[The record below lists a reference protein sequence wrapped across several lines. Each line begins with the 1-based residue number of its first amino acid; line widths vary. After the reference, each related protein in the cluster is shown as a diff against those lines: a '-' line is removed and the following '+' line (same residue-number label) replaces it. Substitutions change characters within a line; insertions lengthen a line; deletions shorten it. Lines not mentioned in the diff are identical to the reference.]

1 MSQINV
7 TNVRV
12 LDNPAPFTSPFQFEI
27 TFESYPPQLTQ
38 ELEWKLIYV
47 GSADD
52 PQHDQELDSV
62 LVGPV
67 QVGKNK
73 FVFSAP
79 PPAVSA
85 IPSKDLME
93 VTVILLTALYR
104 EKEFIR
110 VGYYVNN
117 EYPESEVEYKREWDS
132 YRQQLDLI
140 AQQQAAIDQ
149 QQQQLEAAEGGAEGA
164 AAVAAPLLKLPPA
177 PPMPTV
183 HAERLWR
190 HILDSEPRVTRF
202 NIGWDDVAA
211 DEREAEYVM
220 GAEDA
225 ARAVEEEQRRGTAG
239 GDGGLVVDEQG
250 RETKKR
256 KLEGAGQAGEVEEKN
271 GKEEKEAN
279 EQEDEEVE
287 DDDEDEEEGERDL
300 SDEDGE
306 DEVDDDDVVELPNG
320 HHATS
325 SSTSSSSQ
333 HTPTAAA
340 VV

>member
-27 TFESYPPQLTQ
+27 TFESYPPQLQQ

-73 FVFSAP
+73 FVFTAP
-79 PPAVSA
+79 PPDVAA
-85 IPSKDLME
+85 IPRKDLME

-104 EKEFIR
+104 DKEFIR
-110 VGYYVNN
+110 IGYYVNN
-117 EYPESEVEYKREWDS
+117 EYPETEAEHKREWDA

-140 AQQQAAIDQ
+140 AQQQVLLDQ
-149 QQQQLEAAEGGAEGA
+149 QQQEAAEGAAEAG
-164 AAVAAPLLKLPPA
+164 AVASVAVTAPLIKVPPP

-183 HAERLWR
+183 QAERLWR

-202 NIGWDDVAA
+202 HIGWDDQV
-211 DEREAEYVM
+211 ENRREAEYVM
-220 GAEDA
+220 DAEDA
-225 ARAVEEEQRRGTAG
+225 AKAVEEEQRRGAAG
-239 GDGGLVVDEQG
+239 GEGGLVVDEG
-250 RETKKR
+250 REAKRR
-256 KLEGAGQAGEVEEKN
+256 KLDESGQPEEKN

-279 EQEDEEVE
+279 EQ
-287 DDDEDEEEGERDL
+287 DEDEEDEEDENEEGEQDL
-300 SDEDGE
+300 SDEEGE
-306 DEVDDDDVVELPNG
+306 DEDNEVVELTNG
-320 HHATS
+320 HHAAS
-325 SSTSSSSQ
+325 SSTSTSSQ
-333 HTPTAAA
+333 PTLTAA

>member
-79 PPAVSA
+79 APDVAA
-85 IPSKDLME
+85 IPTKDLME

-110 VGYYVNN
+110 IGYYVNN
-117 EYPESEVEYKREWDS
+117 EYPETEVEHKREWDA

-149 QQQQLEAAEGGAEGA
+149 QQQEAAEAAAEGGSA
-164 AAVAAPLLKLPPA
+164 AAAAAPAVAAPVLLKVPPP
-177 PPMPTV
+177 PPMPAV

-202 NIGWDDVAA
+202 HIAWDDVAA
-211 DEREAEYVM
+211 DEFAM

-225 ARAVEEEQRRGTAG
+225 AMAVAEEQARGAAG
-239 GDGGLVVDEQG
+239 GEGGLVMNEQE
-250 RETKKR
+250 REAKR
-256 KLEGAGQAGEVEEKN
+256 RKVEEGGQAEKKN
-271 GKEEKEAN
+271 GKEEKVS
-279 EQEDEEVE
+279 EQQDEED
-287 DDDEDEEEGERDL
+287 DDDEDDEEEGDRDL

-306 DEVDDDDVVELPNG
+306 DDDDELVELPNG
-320 HHATS
+320 QHAA
-325 SSTSSSSQ
+325 SSSS
-333 HTPTAAA
+333 PTQPLPPAA

>member
-27 TFESYPPQLTQ
+27 TFESYPPQLSQ

-79 PPAVSA
+79 APDVAA
-85 IPSKDLME
+85 IPTKDLME

-110 VGYYVNN
+110 IGYYVNN
-117 EYPESEVEYKREWDS
+117 EYPETEVEHKREWDA

-149 QQQQLEAAEGGAEGA
+149 QQQQQQEAAEAALEGGAA
-164 AAVAAPLLKLPPA
+164 AAAPAVAAPMLLKVPPP

-190 HILDSEPRVTRF
+190 HILESEPRVTRF
-202 NIGWDDVAA
+202 HIAWDDVAA
-211 DEREAEYVM
+211 DEFAM

-225 ARAVEEEQRRGTAG
+225 AMAVAEEQARGAAG
-239 GDGGLVVDEQG
+239 GEGGLVMNEQE
-250 RETKKR
+250 REAKR
-256 KLEGAGQAGEVEEKN
+256 RKMEEVNAEEKT
-271 GKEEKEAN
+271 GKEEKTS
-279 EQEDEEVE
+279 EQQDEE
-287 DDDEDEEEGERDL
+287 DDEEEEEEEEGDRDL
-300 SDEDGE
+300 SDEEGE
-306 DEVDDDDVVELPNG
+306 DEDDELVELPNG
-320 HHATS
+320 HHAASS
-325 SSTSSSSQ
+325 SSTAQ
-333 HTPTAAA
+333 PLPPAA